1 LCNGNNN
8 IIFFSQ
14 ENKLQ
19 YNKLYSF
26 FILFQIN
33 KTKTKDSV
41 AALTMIKADTYP
53 KLFSV
58 VFGEGMV
65 NDAVSII
72 LYKSV

>member
-1 LCNGNNN
+1 MCNGNNN